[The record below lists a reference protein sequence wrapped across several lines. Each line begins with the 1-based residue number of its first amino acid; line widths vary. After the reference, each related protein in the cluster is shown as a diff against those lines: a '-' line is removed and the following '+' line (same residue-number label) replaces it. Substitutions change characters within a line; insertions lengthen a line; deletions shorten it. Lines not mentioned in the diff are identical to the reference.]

1 MYISM
6 IYINI
11 AKYYSLCSL
20 KENHFHSNF
29 NLTCYF
35 FIIEFRNWLKPRK
48 KTKPIMAFR
57 DKSASSIL
65 PYTCVYIGMWIV
77 LTSRNLLICVTL
89 LAQIYVLKQPYH
101 VSNWQ
106 MNLNGEVLKYLCFII
121 RMMNLK
127 ACMMCTS
134 RCVLNNF
141 NNKRFKLWKKCT

>member
-1 MYISM
+1 
-6 IYINI
+6 
-11 AKYYSLCSL
+11 
-20 KENHFHSNF
+20 
-29 NLTCYF
+29 
-35 FIIEFRNWLKPRK
+35 
-48 KTKPIMAFR
+48 MAFR

-77 LTSRNLLICVTL
+77 LTSRNLLICITL
-89 LAQIYVLKQPYH
+89 LAQIYVLKQPFY

-121 RMMNLK
+121 QMMNLK

-141 NNKRFKLWKKCT
+141 NNKRFKLWKNVHSVYYKDHLLPGTKIKLFSSMGE